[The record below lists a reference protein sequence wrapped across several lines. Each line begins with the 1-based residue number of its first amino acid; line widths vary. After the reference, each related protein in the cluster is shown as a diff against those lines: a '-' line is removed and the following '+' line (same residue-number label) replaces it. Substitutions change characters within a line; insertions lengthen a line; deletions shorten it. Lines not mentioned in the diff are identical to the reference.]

1 MKETVQARGTAGP
14 SMPGRMRM
22 RLTLLALAAVLLP
35 LGLWIVLPVGSTADT
50 SPGQLQNQIDS
61 KESAIGAHR
70 RHERVLTSDI
80 TAYTNRI
87 NRLQGNITV
96 LAGRQD
102 RLQTNLDAERRELAR
117 VQANLRT
124 ERLKLARLKARL
136 LQAKRVLSQR
146 LVEQY
151 KSDRPDLVT
160 VVLESNGFADLL
172 ERTEFMQRINHQDAS
187 IIDAVISAKADATA
201 AAKRLAGLEKKEIG
215 ITHRIQSQRD
225 QVARVKIGLE
235 GTRNK
240 LADYR
245 SGKQRLLTSSR
256 DKRHRLEDDVAGL
269 REQQQ
274 KIQAKLAAAAG
285 APVLGPVKPG
295 SGGLIW
301 PVNGPITSPFCEARA
316 WESCHPGIDIG
327 VPSGT
332 PIRAA
337 AAGTVVLIQSEAVSG
352 GYGNFTCIQH
362 SGALSTCYAHQQRF
376 AVSMGQHVAQGQVIG
391 YSDCTGRCFGPHL
404 HFETRINGAVV
415 NPLNYL

>member
-1 MKETVQARGTAGP
+1 
-14 SMPGRMRM
+14 MPGRMRV

-35 LGLWIVLPVGSTADT
+35 VALWALLPVGSTADPT
-50 SPGQLQNQIDS
+50 QGRLQNQIDR
-61 KESAIGAHR
+61 KESQIGVHR
-70 RHERVLTSDI
+70 RRERVLTSDI

-87 NRLQGNITV
+87 NRLQSTITV
-96 LAGRQD
+96 LAGRQQ
-102 RLQTNLDAERRELAR
+102 RLQTSLDAERRQLAQ
-117 VQANLRT
+117 VQQDLRT
-124 ERLKLARLKARL
+124 ERLRLARLRARL
-136 LQAKRVLSQR
+136 LQARRVLSQR

-172 ERTEFMQRINHQDAS
+172 ERTEFMQRVNHQDAT
-187 IIDAVISAKADATA
+187 IIDAVITAKADAAA
-201 AAKRLAGLEKKEIG
+201 AAKRLAGLERKETR
-215 ITHRIQSQRD
+215 ITARIQSQRD
-225 QVARVKIGLE
+225 QVANVRIGLT
-235 GTRNK
+235 GTRDK
-240 LADYR
+240 LAGYR
-245 SGKQRLLTSSR
+245 AGKQKLLASSR
-256 DKRHRLEDDVAGL
+256 SSRQKLEDDVASL
-269 REQQQ
+269 RDQQR

-285 APVLGPVKPG
+285 APVLGPVRPG

-337 AAGTVVLIQSEAVSG
+337 AAGTVVLIQSEASSG

-362 SGALSTCYAHQQRF
+362 TGALSTCYAHQQSF

-404 HFETRINGAVV
+404 HFETRVNGAVV